1 MKNLWHRFKAHNKK
15 VKEAQ
20 ANFKVSDIEN
30 KYVRAFMWIFM
41 LKFAWDIT
49 TLFEKYL
56 PMPTVYKVLGLGWT
70 KLGYYVFRLLWFIFV
85 VLVLYNVLGQ
95 EAFDKLINEL

>member
-1 MKNLWHRFKAHNKK
+1 
-15 VKEAQ
+15 
-20 ANFKVSDIEN
+20 
-30 KYVRAFMWIFM
+30 MWIFM